1 VEKVSS
7 QGDSDMSYLTWRE
20 YVRAYP
26 ICLGALLV
34 IGGAIIALLP
44 TFDIAPLGE
53 YTMLA
58 GGAVAILG
66 LILILVG
73 FFITKKKRDSVL
85 TAVDTRA
92 LDDTPPPPPP
102 PD

>member
-1 VEKVSS
+1 
-7 QGDSDMSYLTWRE
+7 MAYLTWRE

-34 IGGAIIALLP
+34 IAGAVIALLP
-44 TFDIAPLGE
+44 GFGIEIVEG
-53 YTMLA
+53 YTVLI
-58 GGAVAILG
+58 GGAVAVFGLV
-66 LILILVG
+66 LILIG

-85 TAVDTRA
+85 TPVDTRA

>member
-1 VEKVSS
+1 
-7 QGDSDMSYLTWRE
+7 MAYLTWRE

-34 IGGAIIALLP
+34 IAGAVIALLP
-44 TFDIAPLGE
+44 SLDYPLFGE
-53 YTMLA
+53 NTVLI
-58 GGAVAILG
+58 GGVVAIVG
-66 LILILVG
+66 LIMILAG

-85 TAVDTRA
+85 TPVDTGP

>member
-1 VEKVSS
+1 
-7 QGDSDMSYLTWRE
+7 MAYLTWRE

-34 IGGAIIALLP
+34 IGGAVIALLGN
-44 TFDIAPLGE
+44 LGYDFIE
-53 YTMLA
+53 GYTVLI
-58 GGAVAILG
+58 GGVVAVFG

-85 TAVDTRA
+85 TPIDTKP

>member
-1 VEKVSS
+1 
-7 QGDSDMSYLTWRE
+7 MAYLTWRE

-34 IGGAIIALLP
+34 IAGAVIALLP
-44 TFDIAPLGE
+44 SFDIVIVEG
-53 YTMLA
+53 YTVLI
-58 GGAVAILG
+58 GGAVAVFG
-66 LILILVG
+66 LILIVIG

-85 TAVDTRA
+85 APVDTRE